1 MLNLIPISDI
11 DTHLAYF
18 SNVIETFVKGHTI
31 PSCFLYIL
39 NNWGMQRRKY
49 LIHDVTSGLIFL
61 HLEFLQYQI
70 SFEHSFKKFC
80 YRFTWPTRLTSFH
93 HVKKTPQYLGIHCII
108 YDVWYLRLSFGTWC
122 NNFLNHFNIR
132 WWWPFEKASDLIFVP
147 LFQLINVSLPSIMG
161 ESIVLVPLEAIQ
173 LS

>member
-1 MLNLIPISDI
+1 MFNLIPISDI
-11 DTHLAYF
+11 DIHLAYF
-18 SNVIETFVKGHTI
+18 SNVIQTFDKGHTI
-31 PSCFLYIL
+31 PSRFLYIL
-39 NNWGMQRRKY
+39 DNWGMQRWKY

-70 SFEHSFKKFC
+70 SFEHSFKKFWH
-80 YRFTWPTRLTSFH
+80 RFTWPTRLRSFH
-93 HVKKTPQYLGIHCII
+93 RVKTPQYVGIHCII

-122 NNFLNHFNIR
+122 NNFLNHFNTR
-132 WWWPFEKASDLIFVP
+132 WWWSFEKASDLIFVP